1 MNKTRR
7 ITVLTILICLVEMGV
22 FAYDFEVNGIFYNIT
37 SIEGKTVEVT
47 YSKELNY
54 QQRKVVI
61 PSEVDWNGYH
71 FSVKGISAWAFCKG
85 NYPNKVDSL
94 IISNGVEYIVECAF
108 QSAIFSMISIPN
120 TIVSIGDN
128 AFGGNYTRNSTDC
141 YVEDYNWLC
150 SSGLFNSWIAKDIY
164 VNNVKLAEDL
174 IIPDGVKFISR
185 GNFSGLAWIKSLKI
199 SGSVE
204 YIDAGA
210 FGECANLEKVEIEE
224 GVKELYG
231 EGSKDRHSWYSTGTF
246 AKCYKLKT
254 VILPSSISVLGDGC
268 FSDSQNLKEV
278 FSYITEPFA
287 INSCFSNGHYLSTT
301 LKIPLGTIAKYQN
314 TEGWKKFV
322 NIDECLTPRNPIVP
336 DNEKCATPTI
346 SYHNGKLTFNSDTE
360 GAICHSTVTN
370 DDIKS
375 YDGNEIQF
383 EVTYNI
389 SVYATKEG
397 YLDSETASATLCW
410 IDVAPKTEGVSD
422 GISQMAAKV
431 VVVKAEGGQLTI
443 EGADDDTNISVY
455 TIDGVQAGTA
465 SSRNG
470 VASIYTAIPKDSVTI
485 VKIGNKSVKIVM
497 K

>member
-1 MNKTRR
+1 MVR
-7 ITVLTILICLVEMGV
+7 C
-22 FAYDFEVNGIFYNIT
+22 
-37 SIEGKTVEVT
+37 
-47 YSKELNY
+47 
-54 QQRKVVI
+54 
-61 PSEVDWNGYH
+61 
-71 FSVKGISAWAFCKG
+71 
-85 NYPNKVDSL
+85 
-94 IISNGVEYIVECAF
+94 
-108 QSAIFSMISIPN
+108 
-120 TIVSIGDN
+120 IVSPSYCD
-128 AFGGNYTRNSTDC
+128 
-141 YVEDYNWLC
+141 
-150 SSGLFNSWIAKDIY
+150 DI
-164 VNNVKLAEDL
+164 
-174 IIPDGVKFISR
+174 
-185 GNFSGLAWIKSLKI
+185 
-199 SGSVE
+199 
-204 YIDAGA
+204 
-210 FGECANLEKVEIEE
+210 
-224 GVKELYG
+224 
-231 EGSKDRHSWYSTGTF
+231 